1 MTSVPSSVL
10 GNFYPRHGSQGCK
23 DQRHQMALPALWVG
37 FMLRQTA
44 FLKIRTTDTTPG
56 TMAWKKFPQNQASA
70 GDQDMF
76 SNEMVLFFLELHFLC
91 LVILSGYASEFLFL
105 LHGN

>member
-1 MTSVPSSVL
+1 MLPLFRNRFSSPAGFRVDIISLPIFNLSLIYHMTSVPSSVL

-44 FLKIRTTDTTPG
+44 FLKIRTTDTTPRDDG
-56 TMAWKKFPQNQASA
+56 VEEVST
-70 GDQDMF
+70 
-76 SNEMVLFFLELHFLC
+76 E
-91 LVILSGYASEFLFL
+91 SGQRWGSG
-105 LHGN
+105 HV